1 MVQVLFSLLGNVN
14 YIEGF
19 PWVAMA
25 CGLPIRHGWCPAAP
39 WLGGATGID
48 LAPVVL
54 PKQQSMTKIALAKC
68 PHFGAHRTQASP
80 LQKARAGSHWSIINR
95 AQSNKLTIVCFVRLT
110 VKQLLCYMAAA
121 VGRAELLIT
130 RTSSLR
136 IIEFV
141 LLNQQVL
148 PEHFHN

>member
-1 MVQVLFSLLGNVN
+1 MVQVLFSLFGNVN

-68 PHFGAHRTQASP
+68 PHFGAHRTQASHSKRHEP
-80 LQKARAGSHWSIINR
+80 ARIEASLIVRNPIN
-95 AQSNKLTIVCFVRLT
+95 
-110 VKQLLCYMAAA
+110 
-121 VGRAELLIT
+121 
-130 RTSSLR
+130 
-136 IIEFV
+136 
-141 LLNQQVL
+141 
-148 PEHFHN
+148 